1 LPRNRP
7 TETVAKQIEV
17 LPKSAEVH
25 MHRPGAIRLP
35 QLPHALTHEHKRHP
49 PTFVLLD
56 TVERAAD
63 RDEERGE
70 EEIVGDEGWACCWKV
85 FL

>member
-7 TETVAKQIEV
+7 TETVTKLIEV
-17 LPKSAEVH
+17 LPKGAKVH
-25 MHRPGAIRLP
+25 MHRASPICRP
-35 QLPHALTHEHKRHP
+35 QLPHPLTHEHERHP

-56 TVERAAD
+56 TVERATD

-85 FL
+85 FW